1 MQRLRNLAHIM
12 RITRA
17 DKLFVSYLGLF
28 FVIAALITLVEP
40 DIKTYGEGVWYCYT
54 MSATIGFGD
63 MVAVTIVGRILT
75 IFLSLC
81 SILIIGMIPA
91 IIVSYYM
98 TALKRINNEA
108 MVTFMEKLERLPEL
122 SEEELK
128 DISAQVKKMRLRM

>member
-75 IFLSLC
+75 IFH
-81 SILIIGMIPA
+81 LIHH
-91 IIVSYYM
+91 
-98 TALKRINNEA
+98 LKRRILVNTIQ
-108 MVTFMEKLERLPEL
+108 MKTRIIKSLL
-122 SEEELK
+122 
-128 DISAQVKKMRLRM
+128 